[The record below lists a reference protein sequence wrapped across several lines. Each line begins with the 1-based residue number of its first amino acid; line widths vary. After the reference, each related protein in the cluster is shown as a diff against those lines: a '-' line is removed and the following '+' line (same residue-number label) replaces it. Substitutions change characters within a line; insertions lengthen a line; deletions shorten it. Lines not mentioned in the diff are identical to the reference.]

1 MEYAFLRVLPDAV
14 DPGLLPIVYTN
25 PGLVLFGL
33 CIIAVGAFF
42 AIKVFF
48 KKNKK
53 GK

>member
-1 MEYAFLRVLPDAV
+1 MEYALVRVLGDAV
-14 DPGLLPIVYTN
+14 DPGLIPILVTN
-25 PGLVLFGL
+25 PALVLFGL